1 MGKTFFA
8 VSAAALIVAC
18 VGWAIPNTQ
27 ARVAPAATVQL
38 DPFEMMTGA
47 KQMLRALRRLFLRV
61 LTAHVMGA

>member
-38 DPFEMMTGA
+38 DPFEMMT